1 MNEDALLEL
10 SNYAGL
16 PSAVVLTINSFLEC
30 YWQPHTEQISIGK
43 KNAGKAPANGY

>member
-16 PSAVVLTINSFLEC
+16 ASAVVLTINFFLGMLLATAYKTNF
-30 YWQPHTEQISIGK
+30 YWK
-43 KNAGKAPANGY
+43 KCRRNPANGY